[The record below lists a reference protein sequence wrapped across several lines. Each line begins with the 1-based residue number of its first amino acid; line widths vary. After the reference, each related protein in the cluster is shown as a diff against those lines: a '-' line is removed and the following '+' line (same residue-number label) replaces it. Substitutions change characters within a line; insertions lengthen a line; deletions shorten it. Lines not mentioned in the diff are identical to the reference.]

1 MSVLLSVLL
10 SWMLLAVAIYIA
22 AGMLDGVKVK
32 SFPAAMVVAAIFGVL
47 NVAVGWL
54 LFWLIVVGTAGLGY
68 LLAFVTRL
76 VVNTIL
82 LKVTDAVSDS
92 IEIKNLGSAF
102 VAAII
107 MSVVVTIGQW
117 ILPFGG

>member
-54 LFWLIVVGTAGLGY
+54 LFWLIVVGTAGIGY